1 MAEVETTENKSAFA
15 DIMNVQDTEL
25 KNSGGH
31 SFIDGDTLRNDQ
43 GQLIRI
49 GGLEAAEIAHLTE
62 NGLEPGTA
70 GGDQAASSIQ
80 NLANKFGFNNVI
92 YETNEDGSY
101 KLDDTGSR
109 IMGRITDDAGRDY
122 TQMLSKHGINQLGM
136 YSTDD
141 DILAAQFGTA
151 ERAGNIGEPINDWE
165 KAKVQIDEATNA
177 EMNYEQK
184 FKRAAL
190 DERTLAQ
197 YNMPQQPGE
206 TFTNYRKRKKLADQ
220 FVPGQVQIRNLDRTI
235 ENKAENPLSE
245 GIDVGLT
252 GMLEGLYGMAELV
265 GESTGF
271 DWLKNIGEDGI
282 QKQRAYLAD
291 KPELKLSAFKPVLDK
306 NGVVIDNEWDINGV
320 GEFFEYLGTNAAVSI
335 PYMANTVGATLLS
348 PLTFGASML
357 SPAAIYTGQTW
368 NEMEGDNKNAGIAI
382 AAGVT
387 QAILDRLGIEGI
399 LGGSI
404 LKSETRNTIIKEI
417 MKTGVTKSVAQQTL
431 GKMTRLEVASF
442 IGSAA
447 KTAAAQLTSRNVLR
461 ALLAQSAKGFI
472 SEASTETAQELT
484 GYMAAVAGSDKVF
497 DAVQLES
504 RLLNAAIAGGTM
516 GSTFA
521 IPGVAYD
528 AGAWADVAVRQAPAE
543 AKRLSFAGK
552 YAEDEKKK
560 TGKVSSI
567 QENNAQT
574 KIDLNKRTGQ
584 TAEFSERVE
593 AGNAA
598 KKSKSGFDK
607 IKDAWKEAPV
617 LWRGSTRMIFT
628 EKLQSASRALR
639 KMADMFGGNLQ
650 RIYSGSNFENRK
662 KHILTE
668 YRNSVSSPAEYAK
681 EAGFKNLNQPQLSKI
696 IYQFGRWAG
705 KKKLKPR
712 DWNNLPAELQEHRAW
727 LAKYYA
733 ETTTL
738 ADKLYSDQV
747 AAGATGLNRLENYLL
762 RYKSFN
768 KAAIEKDKNGFIKA
782 LQDNYNFSNID
793 ATELTNN
800 ILNQET
806 LVGEQDTFTVGK
818 GKFIPAAHRKRT
830 LNLAENTNFDAY
842 MESDAFTNI
851 SNAAKSSAR
860 YVTYQEFLGNNNEV
874 INELLNQALEEGV
887 SSSDVNKIAAEL
899 QDYLDAESGNY
910 KRLDNDTLAK
920 IQKNLGLWTTIA
932 GLPLATIS
940 SFVELAITMQGLT
953 KQQISTTI
961 MNASKEMAQAIW
973 STIKNPTLSST
984 EKQLQKEQRQ
994 SNIKRLGFFDWD
1006 VGAAQTTG
1014 ATENT
1019 HASRHLLDKYFKIIG
1034 LQQWTDYTRSI
1045 RASIADDFIMDKVNA
1060 ITNQRQSGSLFTNA
1074 IQEAE
1079 EQLRNLGINVDRII
1093 EMNSQAGPWTVE
1105 QSAEFDAMMLEA
1117 EFNFVNQAIALPGT
1131 ANRPLY
1137 YQNQHLALFTQFQ
1150 GFIATFTANQIPRM
1164 WGEYIARGTPA
1175 MKYNTFAVMST
1186 MIMLGFVSQ
1195 YLKDLIK
1202 YGKPSPYLD
1211 DVEKF
1216 QRALGSSGLLG
1227 TGERVINFA
1236 FPIYES
1242 SSDNVGE
1249 WFFNTA
1255 SGEAA
1260 ALSNVS
1266 RVAGGVGKIVE
1277 GKTDKGVY
1285 DILKTAPFIGPF
1297 NQFNRFIAELFK

>member
-15 DIMNVQDTEL
+15 DILTTDTEL

-31 SFIDGDTLRNDQ
+31 TFVDGDTLRNDE

-49 GGLEAAEIAHLTE
+49 AGLEAAEIAHLTE
-62 NGLEPGTA
+62 NGLDPGTA
-70 GGDQAASSIQ
+70 GGDQAAASIQ

-92 YETNEDGSY
+92 YETNPDGSY
-101 KLDDTGSR
+101 KLDDTGQR

-122 TQMLSKHGINQLGM
+122 TQMLTKHGINQLGM

-141 DILAAQFGTA
+141 DILAAQFGNA
-151 ERAGNIGEPINDWE
+151 ERSGRIGEPINDWE
-165 KAKVQIDEATNA
+165 KAKVQIDEATLA
-177 EMNYEQK
+177 EMDYEQK

-197 YNMPQQPGE
+197 YNAPQQPGE
-206 TFTNYRKRKKLADQ
+206 TFINYQKRKKLAEQ
-220 FVPGQVQIRNLDRTI
+220 FIPGQVQIRNLDRTI
-235 ENKAENPLSE
+235 DNKAENPLSE
-245 GIDVGLT
+245 GIDVGFT
-252 GMLEGLYGMAELV
+252 GMLEGLYGTAELV
-265 GESTGF
+265 GEKTGF

-282 QKQRAYLAD
+282 QRQRSYLAD
-291 KPELKLSAFKPVLDK
+291 KPELKLNAFKPVLDK
-306 NGVVIDNEWDINGV
+306 NGVVIDNEWDIKGV
-320 GEFFEYLGTNAAVSI
+320 GEFFEYLGTNAAISI

-348 PLTFGASML
+348 PVTGGLSML
-357 SPAAIYTGQTW
+357 SPAAVYTGQTW
-368 NEMEGDNKNAGIAI
+368 NEMEGDNKSAGLAI
-382 AAGVT
+382 ASGVT
-387 QAILDRLGIEGI
+387 QAILDRVGLKGIV
-399 LGGSI
+399 GGSI
-404 LKSETRNTIIKEI
+404 LKSETRNQILKKI
-417 MKTGVTKSVAQQTL
+417 METGVTKSVAKQTL
-431 GKMTRLEVASF
+431 AKMTRLEAASF
-442 IGSAA
+442 IGDAA
-447 KTAAAQLTSRNVLR
+447 KVASSQLASRNLLR
-461 ALLAQSAKGFI
+461 AFLAQGAKGFA
-472 SEASTETAQELT
+472 SESLTEAAQELT
-484 GYMAAVAGSDKVF
+484 GSMAAVAGSDKLF
-497 DAVQLES
+497 DAVELES
-504 RLLNAAIAGGTM
+504 RLFNAAIAGGTM
-516 GSTFA
+516 GKAFA

-543 AKRLSFAGK
+543 AKRLSFAGQW
-552 YAEDEKKK
+552 AEDEKKK

-567 QENNAQT
+567 QENNTQA
-574 KIDLNKRTGQ
+574 KADINKRVTQ
-584 TAEFSERVE
+584 TATYNDRVE
-593 AGNAA
+593 AGRAA
-598 KKSKSGFDK
+598 KKSKSGFDR
-607 IKDAWKEAPV
+607 IKDAWNEVPV

-628 EKLQSASRALR
+628 EKLQNTSRALR

-662 KHILTE
+662 KHLLTG
-668 YRNSVSSPAEYAK
+668 YRNNVSSPAEYAK

-696 IYQFGRWAG
+696 IYQFGRWA
-705 KKKLKPR
+705 KNKKLKPQ
-712 DWNNLPAELQEHRAW
+712 DWNSLPADLQEHRAW
-727 LAKYYA
+727 LSKYYA
-733 ETTTL
+733 ETSAL

-747 AAGATGLNRLENYLL
+747 AAGATNLNRLENYLL

-782 LQDNYNFSNID
+782 LQDSYGFSNVD
-793 ATELTNN
+793 ATTLTNN
-800 ILNQET
+800 ILNQE
-806 LVGEQDTFTVGK
+806 LLIGETDAFTVGK
-818 GKFIPAAHRKRT
+818 GKFIPASHRKRT
-830 LNLAENTNFDAY
+830 LNLAENTKFDAY

-851 SNAAKSSAR
+851 SNAAKSAAR

-874 INELLNQALEEGV
+874 INELLSQAMDEGV
-887 SSSDVNKIAAEL
+887 SAAEVNKIAAEL

-910 KRLDNDTLAK
+910 KRLDNETLAK

-984 EKQLQKEQRQ
+984 EKQLEKEQRQ
-994 SNIKRLGFFDWD
+994 ANIKRLGFFDWD

-1060 ITNQRQSGSLFTNA
+1060 ITNQRKNQTLYTNA

-1093 EMNSQAGPWTVE
+1093 EMNDQVGPWTVE

-1164 WGEYIARGTPA
+1164 WGEYVARGNPA
-1175 MKYNTFAVMST
+1175 MKYNAFAVMST

-1216 QRALGSSGLLG
+1216 QRAIGSSGLLG
-1227 TGERVINFA
+1227 TGERLINLA

-1242 SSDNVGE
+1242 SSSNPAE
-1249 WFFNTA
+1249 WFFKTM

-1260 ALSNVS
+1260 ALSNVA
-1266 RVAGGVGKIVE
+1266 RVAGGAGKIVE